1 MLSRILLTF
10 SICFVCASLP
20 LNLVEA
26 SPTVC
31 QEGNTVTITSASV
44 TEKLNPKQGDKMPV
58 SAAAS
63 GLNSGRTATYILLA
77 ADVELDMDV
86 SDFKQEGAVDLHG
99 GGSVPVFEDGG
110 GVGVG
115 GEVGGGVGAVP
126 LPRKGV
132 RFTVVKAG
140 VLEEPD
146 EVVSSLT
153 LTTPTKTRARIYDI
167 SLTPDPLFKGSNQYK
182 LSYTAAWQNDRKTA
196 CTVKI
201 QSNYGFSNVWPNEI
215 ASYDGPANTT
225 VYKKVTHTLNIRK
238 GQADRFNVRIFMDFP
253 GTTTD
258 DVDVDGEITVLPG
271 G

>member
-31 QEGNTVTITSASV
+31 QEGNTVTITRASV

-63 GLNSGRTATYILLA
+63 GLDSGRPGTYILMA
-77 ADVELDMDV
+77 ADVQLHMDV
-86 SDFKQEGAVDLHG
+86 PDFKQGAVNLYG

-110 GVGVG
+110 GVGGEV

-153 LTTPTKTRARIYDI
+153 LTTPTKTRAKIYDL

-201 QSNYGFSNVWPNEI
+201 QSNYDNSNVWPNEI
-215 ASYDGPANTT
+215 ASYNGPANTT
-225 VYKKVTHTLNIRK
+225 VYRKVTHTLNIRK
-238 GQADRFNVRIFMDFP
+238 GQADSFNVRIFMDFP
-253 GTTTD
+253 GTTAD